1 MSEIKE
7 LTSLQN
13 PRVKEVV
20 KLRERRYRDESQKYV
35 IEGYREIERA
45 LRGRVPFITFFYS
58 KELFLGSNEMALIE
72 KMKSNRVE
80 ILEVSKAI
88 FAKLSYRDRPD
99 GLIGVAEQTHLSLSN
114 IEEKLKKG
122 QDPFFLIAEAIEK
135 PGNLGSIL
143 RSSDAAGLDAFFVCD
158 RCTDIYNPNVVR
170 SSVGTLFS
178 VPIVEATSVETI
190 IWLKERG
197 IKIVAATPE
206 AKYEFTKAPLTGPI
220 AIVVGTE
227 QLGLSQKW
235 KEAATVQVKIPM
247 KGIADSLNV
256 AAATTLLLYEILRQR
271 EIVSDRKMK

>member
-143 RSSDAAGLDAFFVCD
+143 RSSDAAGLDAF
-158 RCTDIYNPNVVR
+158 
-170 SSVGTLFS
+170 LFAID
-178 VPIVEATSVETI
+178 VLIFI
-190 IWLKERG
+190 I
-197 IKIVAATPE
+197 
-206 AKYEFTKAPLTGPI
+206 
-220 AIVVGTE
+220 
-227 QLGLSQKW
+227 Q
-235 KEAATVQVKIPM
+235 M
-247 KGIADSLNV
+247 
-256 AAATTLLLYEILRQR
+256 
-271 EIVSDRKMK
+271 